1 VKLVLS
7 CNTVKFPY
15 RQQWVAAIETVKR
28 KLDDENM
35 DTGKILCFSDLG
47 MLAMAIIFVVDE
59 PESNKDF
66 VDMFGKRG
74 KKTHK
79 SGKSKIVS
87 YLKSCTEFYSSRSYI

>member
-1 VKLVLS
+1 MLS
-7 CNTVKFPY
+7 NVFVTLC
-15 RQQWVAAIETVKR
+15 RQQWVAAIETVKK

-35 DTGKILCFSDLG
+35 DT
-47 MLAMAIIFVVDE
+47 DE

-87 YLKSCTEFYSSRSYI
+87 